1 MVRRFV
7 GLKARCLE
15 MTMDLTKAGVTEM
28 LGMFDIF
35 VKAHVFFFCILYR
48 IIRFQMLCVM
58 YVSLCDRIAAF

>member
-35 VKAHVFFFCILYR
+35 VKAHVFFFVYCTEL
-48 IIRFQMLCVM
+48 
-58 YVSLCDRIAAF
+58 